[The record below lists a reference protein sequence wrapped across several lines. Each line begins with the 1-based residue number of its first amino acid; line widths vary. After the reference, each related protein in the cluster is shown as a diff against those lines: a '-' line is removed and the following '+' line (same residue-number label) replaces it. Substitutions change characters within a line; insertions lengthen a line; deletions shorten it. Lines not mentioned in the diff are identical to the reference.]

1 MPSLERIRTLCEG
14 IGQELQEGPIDDFRI
29 ANAATTLL
37 LAAGSL
43 ERRLADFQLPAP
55 VMERVQADLREA
67 RTTLR
72 QIDRTDLAA
81 AAAAADEQRGAMLE
95 ARGLILDATSV
106 LLGPRIPG

>member
-81 AAAAADEQRGAMLE
+81 AAADEQRGAMLE